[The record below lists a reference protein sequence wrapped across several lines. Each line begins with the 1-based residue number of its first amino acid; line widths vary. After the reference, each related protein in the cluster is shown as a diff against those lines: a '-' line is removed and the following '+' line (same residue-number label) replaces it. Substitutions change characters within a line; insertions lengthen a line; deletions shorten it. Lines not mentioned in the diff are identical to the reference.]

1 MKSSYKQTTNHYNIL
16 NKEKMRKT
24 CSCWLVQVVVM
35 EKIYQKYSHFLPF
48 SLLFFFF
55 CWNKASPNSLYGPAK
70 KLDLHACLF
79 LCSAYKETMS
89 DERTGK
95 IISLFQVIINIMGIL
110 MVHSSL
116 ELHYSF
122 DSWYAFFLVPF
133 HIFKISTFILKK
145 GKRNNEKKSLLL
157 MKTK

>member
-1 MKSSYKQTTNHYNIL
+1 M
-16 NKEKMRKT
+16 
-24 CSCWLVQVVVM
+24 
-35 EKIYQKYSHFLPF
+35 
-48 SLLFFFF
+48 
-55 CWNKASPNSLYGPAK
+55 

-79 LCSAYKETMS
+79 LSSVYKETIS

-95 IISLFQVIINIMGIL
+95 IISLFHVIINMMGIL

-133 HIFKISTFILKK
+133 HIFKISTFILKEEK
-145 GKRNNEKKSLLL
+145 NQLFYSPKRKRNNEKKSLLL
-157 MKTK
+157 IKTN